1 MQAAPASYTKY
12 TVHEVYQASRSTRAS
27 SILVPWTRT
36 VLYFADTGISM
47 YLRLSATPGSEQTL
61 PREAPA
67 RRVVHRRPFFR
78 RQIVGLLCGKSVE
91 PPRGGGRPS
100 GARESHLFFGDD
112 SPPPRGASGPVP
124 GRSPLHAPR
133 SPSRARHPF
142 IRRQI
147 VGLLCGWDATP
158 QRGRGRPRGARESH
172 LFSGGLTTKI
182 FSKIHFHLDIATT
195 TTTEEHYIIRI
206 QAVYGRYMYQV
217 QQAAVRAHLVY
228 YSSSK

>member
-67 RRVVHRRPFFR
+67 RRVVHRRPFF
-78 RQIVGLLCGKSVE
+78 
-91 PPRGGGRPS
+91 
-100 GARESHLFFGDD
+100 
-112 SPPPRGASGPVP
+112 
-124 GRSPLHAPR
+124 
-133 SPSRARHPF
+133 
-142 IRRQI
+142 RRQI

>member
-67 RRVVHRRPFFR
+67 RRVVRRRPLFR
-78 RQIVGLLCGKSVE
+78 RQIVGLLCGKGVE
-91 PPRGGGRPS
+91 PPRGGGKPS
-100 GARESHLFFGDD
+100 GARESQLFLGYD
-112 SPPPRGASGPVP
+112 SPPPRGTSGSVP
-124 GRSPLHAPR
+124 GRAPLHDPR
-133 SPSRARHPF
+133 LPTRARHPF

-147 VGLLCGWDATP
+147 IGLLYGWDVAP
-158 QRGRGRPRGARESH
+158 P
-172 LFSGGLTTKI
+172 
-182 FSKIHFHLDIATT
+182 
-195 TTTEEHYIIRI
+195 
-206 QAVYGRYMYQV
+206 
-217 QQAAVRAHLVY
+217 
-228 YSSSK
+228 